1 MKQSFPDFLI
11 KFLKSSKKCSR
22 YLFLLLEVEFDVF
35 TLPMVLNQ
43 NVEQHTN
50 VFSELNSFFGKDEE
64 FTGFKEEVWFIE
76 GIVVKEFLATTQS
89 VLVREELLVDWSD
102 FLEVHAFW
110 QNYWF
115 VFSLILLNF
124 EFIFKLKSDG
134 GFIWFFSYDI

>member
-89 VLVREELLVDWSD
+89 VLVREELLVD
-102 FLEVHAFW
+102 
-110 QNYWF
+110 
-115 VFSLILLNF
+115 
-124 EFIFKLKSDG
+124 
-134 GFIWFFSYDI
+134 